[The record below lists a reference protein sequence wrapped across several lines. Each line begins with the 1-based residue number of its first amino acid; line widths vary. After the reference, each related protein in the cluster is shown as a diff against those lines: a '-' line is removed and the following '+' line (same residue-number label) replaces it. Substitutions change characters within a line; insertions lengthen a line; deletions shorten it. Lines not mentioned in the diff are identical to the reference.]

1 MRVRVWSILLLAFLA
16 LAPRAYALDPA
27 RTLSQYVHRIWQ
39 VQQGLP
45 QASIYSIVETHD
57 GYLWLGTQTGLVKF
71 DGVRFTTIDQMDG
84 ISSAD
89 IWVTQLLEDDQHALW
104 IGTNQSGLLE
114 LHDGIVKRYTQR
126 DGLPTGTVQCLFS
139 DRSGNVWL
147 CTPNGL
153 AELTHGRVRAFG
165 PAQGLTSSDIRAACV
180 GVDGAIVVAADN
192 SRLSTWNG
200 TRFVSSAI
208 ALPESAAVQTML
220 CASDGAVWVGTVD
233 GLMRIRGERVDRLT
247 LADGLADNSIL
258 TLTESRDGS
267 VLAGTKNGFS
277 RIRGGEIESFGPQ
290 DGLSQS
296 TVYSLYEDHEGSL
309 WAATK
314 HGLNQFLDGRGIPY
328 TTSEGLPSNN
338 TGPVLQD
345 RDGQIWVGTLG
356 AGLAR
361 FDGHRFKNAMTTHDG
376 LASNFIYALAADE
389 DGDIWVGTD
398 AGLSRLRH
406 GRVNGRWTTAQG
418 LPANRIRALFH
429 DRDGTLWIATSA
441 GTAVFKNGALQSNRD
456 HHPSL
461 DGPVLAFG
469 EDRDH
474 HFYAAPE
481 SGALRRYAQDPLGDP
496 SPLASSLR
504 HVDALYEDAD
514 GLLWVGTLGD
524 GLRLIDHGTVHS
536 YSVLDGLFDDAIYG
550 IVGDDH
556 DRLWMA
562 CSKGIFSV
570 NRSDLKRFA
579 AGEIH
584 QFVSSP
590 YSPTD
595 VLRTIECKSG
605 VQPVAARTRDG
616 RLWFSTIRGLL
627 VLDPNH
633 LDRRFAPPPVVV
645 EEVTVDGE
653 RRPPLG
659 VGALAPGRNNF
670 DFRYTGLSFVV
681 PTRITF
687 RYRLDG
693 FDRTWIDAG
702 TRREAFYTNLPP
714 GRFAFRVEACNLDD
728 VCREAAARVEF
739 LIEPRYYQRAWFFP
753 LAAALLAAGGLSAYR
768 LRIRRL
774 RKEFDLI
781 LAERTRIAR
790 ELHDTL
796 LQGFA
801 GITMAMQALAARLKP
816 SDERR
821 TLEEI
826 VEDAGSSLREARR
839 SLAGLRDRPDAGS
852 GLAAAIAD
860 VSRQLTG
867 ANGIRLKLALDDSQR
882 TLPADVEYN
891 MLRIAQEAVLNAVRH
906 SGARTLHVALDS
918 TRSRIRLSVED
929 DGTGFTEDEVPQTTH
944 YGLIGMRE
952 RAAQIGATF
961 HLTSAPGRGTAVS
974 VIVGA

>member
-1 MRVRVWSILLLAFLA
+1 MRLLVRFALLLAVLA
-16 LAPRAYALDPA
+16 LPSRSYALDPA

-71 DGVRFTTIDQMDG
+71 DGVRFTTIDEMDG
-84 ISSAD
+84 LSSAD
-89 IWVTQLLEDDQHALW
+89 IWVTHLLEDSQHALW
-104 IGTNQSGLLE
+104 IGTNQSGLLR
-114 LHDGIVKRYTQR
+114 LQDGVVTRYSQR
-126 DGLPTGTVQCLFS
+126 DGLPSGTVQCLFA
-139 DRSGNVWL
+139 DRSGAVWV
-147 CTPNGL
+147 CTPNGI

-165 PAQGLTSSDIRAACV
+165 AAQLASVDIRAACV
-180 GVDGAIVVAADN
+180 NRDGAIVVADDRA
-192 SRLSTWNG
+192 RLSTWNG
-200 TRFVSSAI
+200 TRFVPNTSSP
-208 ALPESAAVQTML
+208 PESSGVQTML
-220 CASDGAVWVGTVD
+220 CAADGALWVGTVD
-233 GLMRIRGERVDRLT
+233 GLWRLRDGRADRLT
-247 LADGLADNSIL
+247 LGDSPADNAIL

-277 RIRGGEIESFGPQ
+277 RIRSDGIESFRPQ

-328 TTSEGLPSNN
+328 TTSEGLPSND

-345 RDGQIWVGTLG
+345 RDGQIWVGTIG
-356 AGLAR
+356 GGLAR
-361 FDGHRFKNAMTTHDG
+361 FDGHGFHALTMRDG
-376 LASNFIYALAADE
+376 LASNDIYALAA
-389 DGDIWVGTD
+389 GDADTLWVGTS

-406 GRVNGRWTTAQG
+406 GRVDGRWTTAQG

-429 DRDGTLWIATSA
+429 DRDGALLIATSG
-441 GTAVFKNGALQSNRD
+441 GTVALKNGTVRPIDVRD
-456 HHPSL
+456 ASL
-461 DGPVLAFG
+461 HGAILTFG
-469 EDRDH
+469 EDGDRH
-474 HFYAAPE
+474 LYAAPE
-481 SGALRRYAQDPLGDP
+481 SGALERWTPGASAPSIPLGPALD
-496 SPLASSLR
+496 
-504 HVDALYEDAD
+504 HVDAMYQDAD
-514 GLLWVGTLGD
+514 GLLWAGTLGD
-524 GLRLIDHGTVHS
+524 GLRLIDHGTVHTF
-536 YSVLDGLFDDAIYG
+536 SVLDGLFDDAIYG

-570 NRSDLKRFA
+570 SRSDLRRFA

-584 QFVSSP
+584 RFVSSP

-605 VQPVAARTRDG
+605 VQPVAARMRDG

-627 VLDPNH
+627 VLDPSH
-633 LDRRFAPPPVVV
+633 LDRRFAPPPVVI

-653 RRPPLG
+653 RRPPVG
-659 VGALAPGRNNF
+659 VGALPPGRNNI
-670 DFRYTGLSFVV
+670 DFRYTGLSFIV

-693 FDRTWIDAG
+693 FDRTWVDAG

-714 GRFAFRVEACNLDD
+714 GHFTFRAAACNLDD
-728 VCREAAARVEF
+728 VCQESPAGVAFV
-739 LIEPRYYQRAWFFP
+739 IEPRLYQRAWFFP
-753 LAAALLAAGGLSAYR
+753 LAAVLLAAGGLSAYR
-768 LRIRRL
+768 LRIHRL

-781 LAERTRIAR
+781 LAERSRIAR

-801 GITMAMQALAARLKP
+801 GITMAMQALASRLKP

-821 TLEEI
+821 ALEEI
-826 VEDAGSSLREARR
+826 VEDAGSSLRAVRR
-839 SLAGLRDRPDAGS
+839 SLAGLRDRRDASS

-867 ANGIRLKLALDDSQR
+867 ANGIRLKLALGDSPR
-882 TLPADVEYN
+882 PLPADVEYN

-918 TRSRIRLSVED
+918 TRDLVRLSVED
-929 DGTGFTEDEVPQTTH
+929 DGSGFEEADVPSTTH

-974 VIVGA
+974 VVVGA